1 MAQNTDVDFDLQ
13 QVATALAHPRQD
25 QPVIDINHERGFIDY
40 KGKLGKAS
48 TMTVFQQTGYVVAGV
63 NSDIDELA
71 SDECRIWFS
80 KPDDL
85 DP

>member
-1 MAQNTDVDFDLQ
+1 MTQNTDVDFDLQ

-48 TMTVFQQTGYVVAGV
+48 TMAVFQQTGYVVAAV
-63 NSDIDELA
+63 HSDIDELA

>member
-1 MAQNTDVDFDLQ
+1 MTEATNVDWDLQ
-13 QVATALAHPRQD
+13 QVATALAHPRED

-48 TMTVFQQTGYVVAGV
+48 TMTVYQQTEYVVAAV
-63 NSDIDELA
+63 YSDIDELA

-80 KPDDL
+80 KADNL